1 MIRSFGNKTPR
12 IAESAFVSEAAYV
25 IGDVE
30 IGEDSGVFPGAVI
43 RGDFASIKIG
53 RNSMVED
60 NCVIHTGEPLEIG
73 DRVTIGHNVVMHGL
87 KIGNHCLIGNNATI
101 LDKSIIGNFCI
112 IAAGCL
118 LSPGMKV
125 PDNSMVMGLPGVV
138 KPLSSAMKKR
148 LEGNGQAYA
157 RLLKQYKQQFE
168 LKS

>member
-1 MIRSFGNKTPR
+1 
-12 IAESAFVSEAAYV
+12 
-25 IGDVE
+25 
-30 IGEDSGVFPGAVI
+30 
-43 RGDFASIKIG
+43 
-53 RNSMVED
+53 MVED

-125 PDNSMVMGLPGVV
+125 PDNSMVMGLPGVI